1 MNTQLPTLRQLRFL
15 VTLADEGNFS
25 RAAEACHVTQPTL
38 SAAIKELEATLGV
51 TLVERGARGTTL
63 TPAGEAAVARAWK
76 TLAEAEDLV
85 QAARAAGEPLSGPFH
100 LGVIPTIAPFLLPKL
115 LPVLSA
121 AHERL
126 QLYLREDLT
135 ERLLDGLRA
144 RNLDAA
150 LIALPYEAP
159 GIESVTVGSDEFL
172 FAAAADHP
180 LASRDTVSA
189 NDLDGEK
196 LLMLEDGHCLRDHAL
211 AVCSAAASRS
221 DFAATSLH
229 TLAQMVKSGLG
240 ATLLPRLAV
249 EGGVTDGLGLVV
261 KPFTPAVIG
270 REIGIAWRKGSA
282 REAEARLIAE
292 SLDGII

>member
-1 MNTQLPTLRQLRFL
+1 MSTQLPTLRQLRFL

-85 QAARAAGEPLSGPFH
+85 QAARAAGEPLSGPFR
-100 LGVIPTIAPFLLPKL
+100 LGVIPTIAPFLLPQL

-121 AHERL
+121 AHDDL

-159 GIESVTVGSDEFL
+159 GIESVAVGSDEFL
-172 FAAAADHP
+172 FAAAPDHP

-189 NDLDGEK
+189 SDLDDEK

-211 AVCSAAASRS
+211 AVCSAVSMNARRSRS
-221 DFAATSLH
+221 KGFSL
-229 TLAQMVKSGLG
+229 KC
-240 ATLLPRLAV
+240 
-249 EGGVTDGLGLVV
+249 
-261 KPFTPAVIG
+261 
-270 REIGIAWRKGSA
+270 
-282 REAEARLIAE
+282 
-292 SLDGII
+292 SLR